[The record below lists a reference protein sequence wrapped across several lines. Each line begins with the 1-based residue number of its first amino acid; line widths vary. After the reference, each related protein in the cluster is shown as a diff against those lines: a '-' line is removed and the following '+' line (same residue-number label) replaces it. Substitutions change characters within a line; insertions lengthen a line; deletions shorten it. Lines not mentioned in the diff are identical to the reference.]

1 MDCYESPSYSTSKGP
16 QHAAVIVSGRNEPAQ
31 ERRLVAQ
38 GRSVFHN
45 AQKLEEFAGAI
56 AEFAEGDGDFLVLV
70 TGSLKEKG
78 EHVVTLRAKNAVGT
92 AERKWRIVVGQ
103 QIALTPPMGWNSWNC
118 FAHAVDEAKV
128 RAAADAMVASGLI
141 NHGWTY
147 INIDDCWSIKPGSN
161 DPDLSGAARD
171 ADGMINANKKFP
183 DMKALCAYVHGKG
196 LKIGI
201 YSSPGPL
208 TCAGF
213 TASYQHEDQDAR
225 RYAEWGFD
233 YLKYDWCSY
242 GRVIRTN
249 KPTHEQLMEPYRV
262 MRASLDKVDRDI
274 VYSLCQYGWGKV
286 WQWGGEVGG
295 NCWRTTDDISDT
307 WRSMAGIGFSQ
318 AGHEKYA
325 GPGHG
330 NDPDMLVVG
339 QVGWGRPHGRR
350 SRVLNDGLSPG
361 VLFDVEV
368 VQGLQLD
375 ALAPP
380 AMGMHDILDVLAASQ
395 AAVVVELPDAVVGQY
410 GGVGQIELPELCQTD
425 HGTKGVADHLMGR
438 FLPRLRVE
446 GAKGERGT
454 ASDSRQHG
462 QESLVPCRRCF
473 RSGRDNALH
482 GTISSGRRGR
492 CRPRPPTRPCVRF
505 RTRRFRLN
513 A

>member
-1 MDCYESPSYSTSKGP
+1 MRRSMTLSLVAVAVVVFLTIASRGAGDESAKPIVLTPKAPPTPRINGP
-16 QHAAVIVSGRNEPAQ
+16 QNFGVRPGHPVLFTIPATGN
-31 ERRLVAQ
+31 RPI
-38 GRSVFHN
+38 
-45 AQKLEEFAGAI
+45 EFS
-56 AEFAEGDGDFLVLV
+56 AEGLPEGLKLDAATGRI

-141 NHGWTY
+141 DHGWTY

-183 DMKALCAYVHGKG
+183 DMKALCDYVHGKG

-274 VYSLCQYGWGKV
+274 VYSLCQYGWGEV

-325 GPGHG
+325 GPGHW

-339 QVGWGRPHGRR
+339 QVGWGRLHPTPAYSRR
-350 SRVLNDGLSPG
+350 AVHPYQP
-361 VLFDVEV
+361 V
-368 VQGLQLD
+368 V
-375 ALAPP
+375 PS
-380 AMGMHDILDVLAASQ
+380 VRAAS
-395 AAVVVELPDAVVGQY
+395 D
-410 GGVGQIELPELCQTD
+410 
-425 HGTKGVADHLMGR
+425 
-438 FLPRLRVE
+438 RLRHDEDGRPDV
-446 GAKGERGT
+446 GA
-454 ASDSRQHG
+454 
-462 QESLVPCRRCF
+462 V
-473 RSGRDNALH
+473 
-482 GTISSGRRGR
+482 
-492 CRPRPPTRPCVRF
+492 
-505 RTRRFRLN
+505 
-513 A
+513 